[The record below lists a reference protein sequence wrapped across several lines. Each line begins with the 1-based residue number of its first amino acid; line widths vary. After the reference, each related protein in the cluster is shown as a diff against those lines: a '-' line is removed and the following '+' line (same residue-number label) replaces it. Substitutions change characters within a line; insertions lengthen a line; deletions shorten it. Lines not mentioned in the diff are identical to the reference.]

1 MTASLILNHAPR
13 NDGLQALDLSR
24 HLGGMATL
32 IELCF
37 SATLDASGRGFI
49 REMQFLSHAGPLLK
63 MLDVVPLGSHWNKG
77 YVWLERGQVVGCVA
91 TQRAAPQSRRWL
103 IANVAVH
110 PEQRRKGIAQA
121 MMQATL
127 DFIRG
132 QGGAEVM
139 LQVDDDNLGAISL
152 YRQLGFTDVRTQ
164 TAWRRAATD
173 PVPLHAP
180 SPFDVRL
187 RASSEWRA
195 QLALAQQ
202 ARPDGLQWNEPL
214 TPQPFRPSLWNWV
227 NDFFA
232 GEADE
237 HWMVEQHDQ
246 IIASLIVHFGAT
258 GGDRLTV
265 LVHPA
270 WAGQVE
276 RVLLVRGLRR
286 LAHRPWP
293 VNVDYATDDEAASA
307 ALRALDFQPGR
318 ILRWMKAE
326 IR

>member
-13 NDGLQALDLSR
+13 DGLQALDLSQ
-24 HLGGMATL
+24 HLGGMANL

-37 SATLDASGRGFI
+37 GATLDASGRGFI

-63 MLDVVPLGSHWNKG
+63 MLDVVPLGSYWNRG
-77 YVWLERGQVVGCVA
+77 YVWLEGGRVVGCVA
-91 TQRAAPQSRRWL
+91 TQRAAPQSARWL

-110 PEQRRKGIAQA
+110 PDHRRRGLAQA
-121 MMQATL
+121 MLQATL

-164 TAWRRAATD
+164 TAWRRAASGS
-173 PVPLHAP
+173 VPPHAA

-187 RASSEWRA
+187 RGRAEWRA
-195 QLALAQQ
+195 QLALAQH

-214 TPQPFRPSLWNWV
+214 TPQPFRPSLWKGV
-227 NDFFA
+227 SDFFA

-237 HWMVEQHDQ
+237 HWMVEQNDHL
-246 IIASLIVHFGAT
+246 IASLIVHFSAT
-258 GGDRLTV
+258 GGDRLTL

-270 WAGQVE
+270 FAGQVE
-276 RVLLVRGLRR
+276 RVLLVRGLRQ

-293 VNVDYATDDEAASA
+293 INVDYATDDEAASA

-326 IR
+326 IK